1 MRTRLSMPGIGNL
14 SAKAVPLLI
23 LERVRC
29 AGAGLWGWGKRE
41 TCPGVNWRRGSK
53 AATP

>member
-23 LERVRC
+23 VERVRGP
-29 AGAGLWGWGKRE
+29 AR
-41 TCPGVNWRRGSK
+41 VS
-53 AATP
+53 